1 MSNFI
6 DGLVAA
12 EIEHAIQTRD
22 LQINARANETRRE
35 HGATFEKYVDTLLV
49 KSGLGC
55 QRTRVKTSD
64 GEKISDHTFNT
75 IWMESTTFFDKK
87 RVNEFILKKKVI
99 LEATNHFE
107 KFFLFYERDITPATT
122 PLVANL
128 VNDGWIVLCGKTQ
141 IEAFITA
148 YGKHAAKY
156 KNSIIQNNV
165 IRTAQPQLVDVDL
178 LIANPLNREQNKK
191 GVENIAKSIVNE
203 GFLTCLYVV
212 PQRDAKGKITGYML
226 FEGHHRLSAVQ
237 MVRSWGF
244 SLNQLPCVIVDWLST
259 DDMEELSRLL
269 IKINVEYRSWKLA
282 DYVKH
287 HFDIAEILNI
297 DNKKYSYETL
307 LKWMKLGK
315 QYGFGDNGLIYILG
329 PVSGSDL
336 WLDQDIIRGG
346 DYMITKSEVEDYA
359 TPFFDVMKEFILD
372 AKQNEEYRKDV
383 YQLFCCQLY
392 EKFKAKEIDLDE
404 VTNYFTA
411 YGMLKSNQIPN
422 KKSDVKNI
430 YPILDKVISQIKNA
444 FK

>member
-12 EIEHAIQTRD
+12 EIEHAKKTRD
-22 LQINARANETRRE
+22 LQINAQANERRRE

-64 GEKISDHTFNT
+64 GEKISDHTFKN

-99 LEATNHFE
+99 LEATNSFE

-122 PLVANL
+122 PLIDKL
-128 VNDGWIVLCGKTQ
+128 VNDGWVVLCGKTL
-141 IEAFITA
+141 IEAFITT

-165 IRTAQPQLVDVDL
+165 IPTAQPQLIDINL
-178 LIANPLNREQNKK
+178 LIENRLNREQNKK
-191 GVENIAKSIVNE
+191 GVESIAKSIVNE

-212 PQRDAKGKITGYML
+212 PKKDKNGKIVGYVL
-226 FEGHHRLSAVQ
+226 FEGHHRLSAAI
-237 MVRSWGF
+237 MVKSWGF
-244 SLNQLPCVIVDWLST
+244 SLNQLPCVVVDWLSA

-269 IKINVEYRSWKLA
+269 IKVNVEYRSWKLA
-282 DYVKH
+282 DYIKH
-287 HFDIAEILNI
+287 HFDIAKILNI
-297 DNKKYSYETL
+297 TDKTYSYETL
-307 LKWMKLGK
+307 LNWMKLGR

-329 PVSGSDL
+329 PVDGSDL
-336 WLDQDIIRGG
+336 WLEQDIIRGG
-346 DYMITKSEVEDYA
+346 DYIVTKSEVEDYA
-359 TPFFDVMKEFILD
+359 TPFFDVMKDFISD
-372 AKQNEEYRKDV
+372 VKQNKEYRKDV

-392 EKFKAKEIDLDE
+392 QKFKDKEINLDE
-404 VTNYFTA
+404 VTNYFLA
-411 YGMLKSNQIPN
+411 YSSLKSHQIPN

-430 YPILDKVISQIKNA
+430 YPMLDSAIKN
-444 FK
+444 FKRYK

>member
-1 MSNFI
+1 MYKFI

-12 EIEHAIQTRD
+12 ETEHAKQTREQ
-22 LQINARANETRRE
+22 QINARANETRRQ

-55 QRTRVKTSD
+55 QRTRIKTSD
-64 GEKISDHTFNT
+64 GEKISDHTFKN

-99 LEATNHFE
+99 LEATNSFE

-122 PLVANL
+122 PLVAKL

-141 IEAFITA
+141 IEAFISA
-148 YGKHAAKY
+148 YGKHASKF
-156 KNSIIQNNV
+156 KNTVIQNNV
-165 IRTAQPQLVDVDL
+165 IRTAQPQLIDVKL
-178 LIANPLNREQNKK
+178 LFENELNREQNKK
-191 GVENIAKSIVNE
+191 GVESIAKSIVNE

-212 PQRDAKGKITGYML
+212 PQKDTDGNITGYVL
-226 FEGHHRLSAVQ
+226 FEGHHRLSAAI

-244 SLNQLPCVIVDWLST
+244 SLNQLPCVVVDWLSAA
-259 DDMEELSRLL
+259 DMEELSRLL
-269 IKINVEYRSWKLA
+269 IKVNVEYRSWKLA
-282 DYVKH
+282 DYIKH
-287 HFDIAEILNI
+287 HFDIAKILNI
-297 DNKKYSYETL
+297 TDKSYSYETL
-307 LKWMKLGK
+307 LNWMKIGR

-336 WLDQDIIRGG
+336 WLDQDLIRGG
-346 DYMITKSEVEDYA
+346 DYIVSKSEVENYA
-359 TPFFDVMKEFILD
+359 TPFFNVMKEFISA

-392 EKFKAKEIDLDE
+392 EKFKANEINLRE
-404 VTNYFTA
+404 AKNYFTA
-411 YGMLKSNQIPN
+411 YSMLKSNQIPN

-430 YPILDKVISQIKNA
+430 YTTLDTVISQIKNA

>member
-6 DGLVAA
+6 DGLLAA
-12 EIEHAIQTRD
+12 EIEHATKTRD

-99 LEATNHFE
+99 LEATNDFE
-107 KFFLFYERDITPATT
+107 KFFLFYERDITPTT
-122 PLVANL
+122 KPLVDKL
-128 VNDGWIVLCGKTQ
+128 VNDGWVVLCGKTQ
-141 IEAFITA
+141 IEAFIIT
-148 YGKHAAKY
+148 YGKHSNKF
-156 KNSIIQNNV
+156 KNNPIQNNV
-165 IRTAQPQLVDVDL
+165 IRTAQPQLIDVEL
-178 LIANPLNREQNKK
+178 LFENKLNREQNKK
-191 GVENIAKSIVNE
+191 GVESIAKSIVNE

-212 PQRDAKGKITGYML
+212 PRKDEHSNITGYVL
-226 FEGHHRLSAVQ
+226 FEGHHRLSAAL

-244 SLNQLPCVIVDWLST
+244 SLNQLPCVVVDWLS
-259 DDMEELSRLL
+259 DADMEELSRLL
-269 IKINVEYRSWKLA
+269 IKVNVEYRSWKLA
-282 DYVKH
+282 DYIKH
-287 HFDIAEILNI
+287 HFDIAKILNI
-297 DNKKYSYETL
+297 TNKTYSYETL
-307 LKWMKLGK
+307 LNWMKIGR
-315 QYGFGDNGLIYILG
+315 QCGFGDNGLIYILG

-346 DYMITKSEVEDYA
+346 DYIVTKSEVENYA

-372 AKQNEEYRKDV
+372 AKQNEGYRKDV

-392 EKFKAKEIDLDE
+392 EKFKADEIGLNL
-404 VTNYFTA
+404 VNNYFRA
-411 YGMLKSNQIPN
+411 YSMLKSTEIPN
-422 KKSDVKNI
+422 KKSDVKSI
-430 YPILDKVISQIKNA
+430 YSKLDTVISQIKNG